1 MWGIACC
8 NEFCSLSESNFW
20 SQQFWCIDFQPHTCL
35 VNKISSQA
43 LVCVSKSFLLRQIKY
58 FNLQVLAAFVLNCT
72 QVSKCR
78 GSKLQMQ
85 GWGGQSL
92 KVLMFLL
99 TLGSC
104 WLLVPGA
111 SCLQLHSSSLCTW
124 AVSAWA
130 CAWAVVPGAGE
141 RLAAAARC
149 SGQAKLCPASQ
160 AALRMALL
168 PPAYSVLTP
177 RLLGWWSSS
186 LCSFTTVWRLYIIF
200 RYSNQATEQLDSK
213 F

>member
-72 QVSKCR
+72 QASKCR
-78 GSKLQMQ
+78 SSKLQMQ

-130 CAWAVVPGAGE
+130 VVPGGRRKAG
-141 RLAAAARC
+141 C
-149 SGQAKLCPASQ
+149 SSRVLRAGQAVSWFPGCPKDGS
-160 AALRMALL
+160 
-168 PPAYSVLTP
+168 LT
-177 RLLGWWSSS
+177 SS
-186 LCSFTTVWRLYIIF
+186 LLRAHT
-200 RYSNQATEQLDSK
+200 
-213 F
+213 